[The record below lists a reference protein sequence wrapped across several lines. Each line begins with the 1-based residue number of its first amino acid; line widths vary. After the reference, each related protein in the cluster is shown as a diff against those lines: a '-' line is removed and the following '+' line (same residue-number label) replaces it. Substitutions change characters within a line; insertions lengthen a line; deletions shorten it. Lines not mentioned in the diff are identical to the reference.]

1 MIPTPNATKGRVLVV
16 EDENEIAEFV
26 ATELR
31 FEGFDVRVEH
41 DGMRGLMAARNDPP
55 DVILLDW
62 MLPGMDGLEV
72 CKRLRQTSD
81 VPIIMLT
88 AKGETKDKVE
98 GLNSGANDYLPKPF
112 DLEELIARVNAQLRA
127 RKPRPKTRFQLA
139 ELSLDTESREVRRG
153 ERTIDLT
160 PKEFDLLKYLIQHPR
175 QVKTRDQILEA
186 VWGYDFEGE
195 DNVLEVYIRYLRNKI
210 EREELPKLIHTVRGV
225 GYVLREA
232 DAR

>member
-1 MIPTPNATKGRVLVV
+1 
-16 EDENEIAEFV
+16 
-26 ATELR
+26 
-31 FEGFDVRVEH
+31 
-41 DGMRGLMAARNDPP
+41 
-55 DVILLDW
+55 
-62 MLPGMDGLEV
+62 
-72 CKRLRQTSD
+72 
-81 VPIIMLT
+81 MLT

-112 DLEELIARVNAQLRA
+112 DLDELIARVNAQLRA

-210 EREELPKLIHTVRGV
+210 EREDLPKIIHTVRGV